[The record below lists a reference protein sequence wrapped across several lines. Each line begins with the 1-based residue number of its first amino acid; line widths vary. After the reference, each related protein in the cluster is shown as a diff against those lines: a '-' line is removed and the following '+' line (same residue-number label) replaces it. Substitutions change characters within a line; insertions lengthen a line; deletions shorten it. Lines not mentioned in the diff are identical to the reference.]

1 MNIILFSGFLGSGK
15 TSVILNIAGHLA
27 GNNKSD
33 KPDLVIIEN
42 EVGETGIDEKILR
55 SERLTVKELFAGCIC
70 CQLTSDLITTLN
82 EIHADINPKWVI
94 VEATG
99 LAYPGKILEILDRYG
114 KGIDNIKTITI
125 VDAERWDELIEV
137 TPVLI
142 ENQIK
147 DADIILVNKID
158 LVNSNRI
165 KHIEEKIRQLNPK
178 AKFYSVNANQKEN
191 IIWKELI

>member
-27 GNNKSD
+27 GNGKTD

-42 EVGETGIDEKILR
+42 EIGETGIDEKILKTGG
-55 SERLTVKELFAGCIC
+55 LTVKELFAGCIC

-125 VDAERWDELIEV
+125 VDAERWDELIKV

-147 DADIILVNKID
+147 GAEIILINKID
-158 LVNSNRI
+158 LINSNRI
-165 KHIEEKIRQLNPK
+165 KHIEEKIRQLNPR
-178 AKFYSVNANQKEN
+178 AKFYSVNASQKEN